1 MVSVTVE
8 LRWPLSAS
16 SGLVK
21 AAYTMAPFFRFRVR
35 ILHWKLAGKGTV
47 SPVLVPSDTSLSAA
61 SLGISTGT
69 VIRSPRAM
77 AF

>member
-1 MVSVTVE
+1 MLSVTGE
-8 LRWPLSAS
+8 RRWPLSAS

-21 AAYTMAPFFRFRVR
+21 AAYTMAPLFRFRVR